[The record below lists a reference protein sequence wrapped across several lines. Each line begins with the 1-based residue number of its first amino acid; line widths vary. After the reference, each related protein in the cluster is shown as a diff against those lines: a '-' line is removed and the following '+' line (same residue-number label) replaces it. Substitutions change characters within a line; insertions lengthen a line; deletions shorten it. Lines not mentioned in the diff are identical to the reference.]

1 MTEKDTKE
9 EIKEEENYDD
19 YYNENDNYYIDKA
32 LGNIKDDPGTARS
45 RPRRIPVYK
54 IQLTDEDK
62 IPKMPEKLVKEPKDE
77 EFQKKIDELKK
88 QNQSKQ
94 NSIKEYLEKIKQ
106 ERMGVNSDDKQN
118 LFERKKALTKQI
130 NNLSNEIKT
139 IEETVGPI
147 RTKFN
152 NLSDKVKTFDKYHL
166 PFHLNKISTEIRKI
180 KEKIS
185 FSPLSVNQESELI
198 NRKNLLE
205 EYYNAKKAFV
215 DFKNEHQE
223 ELDKAKEPKKKR
235 AELFKEREKIDKE
248 IDQLK
253 AQKDVVKPEI
263 ENMKKIIDSLKEDKR
278 KISEQIRQINDEWNN
293 QWYEYEEQQKLIK
306 YIKDATARIKGLKK
320 KERKKLKESEEKKD
334 EKGGKGLEVTT
345 LKKTDKDLKLQEL
358 ADLRSY
364 FEALLPKEKEKEEQ
378 ELKLTTNSTLSKDIQ
393 AGKLKKLEKNEDE
406 IGVANWGKKK
416 KGKKPKELKEAK
428 KILKKQ
434 D

>member
-130 NNLSNEIKT
+130 NDLSNEIKT
-139 IEETVGPI
+139 IEETLGPI

-152 NLSDKVKTFDKYHL
+152 SLSDKVKTFDKYHL
-166 PFHLNKISTEIRKI
+166 QRKI
-180 KEKIS
+180 
-185 FSPLSVNQESELI
+185 Q
-198 NRKNLLE
+198 
-205 EYYNAKKAFV
+205 
-215 DFKNEHQE
+215 
-223 ELDKAKEPKKKR
+223 
-235 AELFKEREKIDKE
+235 
-248 IDQLK
+248 
-253 AQKDVVKPEI
+253 
-263 ENMKKIIDSLKEDKR
+263 
-278 KISEQIRQINDEWNN
+278 
-293 QWYEYEEQQKLIK
+293 
-306 YIKDATARIKGLKK
+306 
-320 KERKKLKESEEKKD
+320 
-334 EKGGKGLEVTT
+334 
-345 LKKTDKDLKLQEL
+345 
-358 ADLRSY
+358 
-364 FEALLPKEKEKEEQ
+364 
-378 ELKLTTNSTLSKDIQ
+378 
-393 AGKLKKLEKNEDE
+393 KLEK
-406 IGVANWGKKK
+406 KY
-416 KGKKPKELKEAK
+416 
-428 KILKKQ
+428 
-434 D
+434 